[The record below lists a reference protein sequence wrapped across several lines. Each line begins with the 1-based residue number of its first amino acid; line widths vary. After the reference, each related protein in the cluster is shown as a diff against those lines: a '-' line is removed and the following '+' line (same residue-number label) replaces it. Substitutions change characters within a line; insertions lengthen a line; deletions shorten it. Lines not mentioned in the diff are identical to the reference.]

1 LIEPKAI
8 GIFIVGFF
16 FGILVNYIVGRMVV
30 SGLFSKRIGSRIT
43 LRTTTYYE
51 SIQHVIT
58 YLLGFSLGG
67 LLLAP
72 SLFVMLFLG
81 WLTAQAFLAVHI
93 FKFSKLRHGAAF
105 AGVDT
110 ASDII
115 VGVLFGTGTAMTLIR
130 MGLLK

>member
-1 LIEPKAI
+1 MIDPKAV
-8 GIFIVGFF
+8 GIFIAGFV
-16 FGILVNYIVGRMVV
+16 FGIVVNYIVGKIVV

-58 YLLGFSLGG
+58 YLLGFALGG
-67 LLLAP
+67 LMLAP
-72 SLFVMLFLG
+72 SFFIMLFLG
-81 WLTAQAFLAVHI
+81 WLVAQAFLATYV

-115 VGVLFGTGTAMTLIR
+115 VGVAFGTGIAMTLIR
-130 MGLLK
+130 MGLLA